1 MDIKI
6 DRVSTDIAG
15 LRIVDQVTTHVAS
28 GEFVGVIG
36 PNGSGKS
43 TLLRSI
49 YRALRPVDGQVIVGE
64 ADIWRLSPRASAI
77 RTAVVA
83 QERSPDFE
91 FSVQDIVAMG
101 RIPHKGLLERDG
113 PLDREIVRT
122 ALVAVG
128 LDRFGGRIFSS
139 LSGGEKQKVL
149 VARALA
155 QRSPVLVL
163 DEPTN
168 HLDVHAQLDLME
180 LVRQLDVT
188 VIAALHDLNL
198 AARYCDRLLLMQSG
212 RLVAAGTVDE
222 VLTPDH
228 LAAVFEV
235 EAHCGCHPV
244 TGDFTV
250 HLRPLPAMD
259 DTRT

>member
-15 LRIVDQVTTHVAS
+15 LRIVDQVTTDIAS
-28 GEFVGVIG
+28 GEIVGVIG

-49 YRALRPVDGQVIVGE
+49 YRALRPADGHVVIGE
-64 ADIWRLSPRASAI
+64 SDIWQLSARASAR

-101 RIPHKGLLERDG
+101 RTPHKGLLERDG
-113 PLDREIVRT
+113 QEDREIVHS

-128 LDRFGGRIFSS
+128 LEQFGGRIFSS

-180 LVRQLDVT
+180 LVRGLDVT

-198 AARYCDRLLLMQSG
+198 AARYCDRLLLMESG
-212 RLVAAGTVDE
+212 RLVATGNVDE
-222 VLTPDH
+222 VLTPAH
-228 LAAVFEV
+228 LAAVFRV
-235 EAHCGCHPV
+235 EAHCGCHPT
-244 TGDFTV
+244 TGDFMV
-250 HLRPLPAMD
+250 HLRPLRTPEPAD
-259 DTRT
+259 S